1 MTKKPLR
8 IIFPKKG
15 RLKEEFSDLLNAS
28 GFLNKK
34 KHDRHDFGHVMDLID
49 NFEGFEFLEQKPCD
63 ALENLEAGIAD
74 AAIIGKDKLEEYRLK
89 TENKSFDIALE
100 FNFSACS
107 LKIASKDSAN
117 IKKPKDLEG
126 LTAVTSYPNLLKD
139 FLEKENVDI
148 EKIK

>member
-49 NFEGFEFLEQKPCD
+49 NF
-63 ALENLEAGIAD
+63 
-74 AAIIGKDKLEEYRLK
+74 
-89 TENKSFDIALE
+89 
-100 FNFSACS
+100 
-107 LKIASKDSAN
+107 
-117 IKKPKDLEG
+117 
-126 LTAVTSYPNLLKD
+126 
-139 FLEKENVDI
+139 
-148 EKIK
+148 